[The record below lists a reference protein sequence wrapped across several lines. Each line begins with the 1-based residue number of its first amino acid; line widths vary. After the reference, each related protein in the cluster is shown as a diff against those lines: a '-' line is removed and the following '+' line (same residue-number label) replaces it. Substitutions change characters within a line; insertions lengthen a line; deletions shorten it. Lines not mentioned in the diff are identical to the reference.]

1 MASIRWGLTTPTTR
15 VGDDWRVG
23 SKNEERGT
31 LDASTR
37 LTGTTRAC
45 PVSGEFE

>member
-1 MASIRWGLTTPTTR
+1 MASIRWADHTDHARGRRQLAR
-15 VGDDWRVG
+15 G

>member
-1 MASIRWGLTTPTTR
+1 
-15 VGDDWRVG
+15 VG

-31 LDASTR
+31 LDASTQ